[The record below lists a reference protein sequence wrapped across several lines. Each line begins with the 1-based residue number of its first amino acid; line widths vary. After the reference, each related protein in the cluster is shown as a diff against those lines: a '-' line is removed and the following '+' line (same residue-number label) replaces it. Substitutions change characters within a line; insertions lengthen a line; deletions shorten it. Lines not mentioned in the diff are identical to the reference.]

1 MRQNQVNNQQQ
12 RLIKSTRKYQY
23 DSVGKS
29 TILGIF
35 ATNLG
40 SKWGPKSTEKCQKM
54 SFLWKFSEFLEK
66 RHVLLL
72 CRCHTPKQHFIAMA
86 YDQREIEY
94 WYENNKIKNNDIE
107 LRQNLACFQ
116 TYRADA

>member
-1 MRQNQVNNQQQ
+1 MELKTDQKQTKKKFLRKFPAVMRQNQVNNQQQ

-54 SFLWKFSEFLEK
+54 SFLWKFS
-66 RHVLLL
+66 
-72 CRCHTPKQHFIAMA
+72 
-86 YDQREIEY
+86 
-94 WYENNKIKNNDIE
+94 
-107 LRQNLACFQ
+107 
-116 TYRADA
+116 